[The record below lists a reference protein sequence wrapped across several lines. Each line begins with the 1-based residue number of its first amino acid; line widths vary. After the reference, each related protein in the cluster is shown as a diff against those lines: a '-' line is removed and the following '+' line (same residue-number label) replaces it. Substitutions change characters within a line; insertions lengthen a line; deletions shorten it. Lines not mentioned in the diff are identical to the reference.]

1 MLDAVQSLMQPLA
14 AMPAPG
20 PLAERQ
26 RQALIS
32 LLADEDPAV
41 YQAVRQTLLSYGQL
55 AAQWLRPYALSDDPV
70 LRRRVQALLDY
81 FDRQTADQRFLAFC
95 QRTGEDLDLEE
106 ATGLLARTRYPSVNI
121 EAYQALYEA
130 WAAELR
136 QRINPSAEPEVILG
150 TINRY
155 LFGELGFR
163 GHPEHAWNPDAAY
176 LNRVVD
182 SRAGS
187 PVSLSAIY
195 LFLTRRLRLPVVG
208 IGLPG
213 HFVCRYQSPTKEI
226 YIDPFQHGRFLTKQD
241 CIRYLAQHYHGVYEG
256 YLTAV
261 SRRRIL
267 LRMCANLHQIYTHLE
282 QADQAAQMHRYVLAL
297 TR

>member
-1 MLDAVQSLMQPLA
+1 MQPLA

-20 PLAERQ
+20 PLAEKQ

-41 YQAVRQTLLSYGQL
+41 YRVVRDKLLSYGQ
-55 AAQWLRPYALSDDPV
+55 AAVPWLRPHALSDDPV
-70 LRRRVQALLDY
+70 LRRRVQALLDHL
-81 FDRQTADQRFLAFC
+81 DRQSADQRFLAFC

-121 EAYQALYEA
+121 EAYQALYEV
-130 WAAELR
+130 WADEVR
-136 QRINPSAEPEVILG
+136 QRLKPGAEPEVVLA
-150 TINRY
+150 TLNRY

-163 GHPEHAWNPDAAY
+163 GHPEHALDPDAVY
-176 LNRVVD
+176 VNRVVD
-182 SRAGS
+182 TRAGG

-226 YIDPFQHGRFLTKQD
+226 YIDPFQQGRFLTKQD
-241 CIRYLAQHYHGVYEG
+241 CIKYLVQHYHGVHEG

-261 SRRRIL
+261 SRRRVL

-282 QADQAAQMHRYVLAL
+282 QADLAAQLHRYVLAL